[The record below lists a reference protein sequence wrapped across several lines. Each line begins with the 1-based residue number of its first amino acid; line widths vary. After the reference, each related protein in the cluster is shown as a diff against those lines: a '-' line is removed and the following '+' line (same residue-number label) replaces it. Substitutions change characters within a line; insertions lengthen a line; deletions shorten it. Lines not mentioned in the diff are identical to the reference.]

1 MKRLSPIDRRLAASW
16 HQRHIEIVAKADAI
30 AAAVGK
36 RIDAAGRKIIGYATT
51 GEANAATYHA
61 IKREWARVIPEL
73 LLYLDPVMRSMI
85 RYSDR
90 DAKDRLA
97 VLVPRGWWRML
108 FPRMRESITEAGP
121 TRGNAFDRLFGP
133 GAFVAG
139 AEPALKGQGTLS
151 DEEYAKLVRQTILPP
166 LMESEVEAIV
176 KSPNPHTGDSWQKR
190 LTDLSSKVKSPDA
203 LAGEIVTGIANGE
216 NVQQI
221 RDRVDLQV
229 GKLNGSAQRIARTE
243 ARRVAEMA
251 NRKSWESLGEL
262 LDGAQIIAVLDERTR
277 PKHAARHGTIYR
289 KGGVPR
295 FEDLPILPDEPN
307 CVLPGN
313 VVRGEFVGGLK
324 AKYSGQAFEFR
335 TRAGRTF
342 TVTPNHRVLTEHGF
356 LPAAG
361 LKVGDKLVRY
371 LTKEERPIGMANHEY
386 DEPIAIEQVFR
397 SLKVSSGALRG
408 KTKGLN
414 LHGDG
419 KFVKGYIEIVTT
431 NGQLL
436 LDRESLAKYGGYKS
450 AFAGTNVEA
459 FIKAGGCAF
468 PGHGFGI
475 ATSAAGGPSG
485 IKLLCD
491 TGRVFPEVSPL
502 NFLSVGL
509 CSVFRAAFNEQ
520 FCQPSGL
527 SIVEA
532 AASHTDFDRQLIER
546 FPGVVATDQIIDIDT
561 FWYDGH
567 VYDLQSNVEWYWCN
581 DIIIHNCRCTAAP
594 VLKTPSEVA
603 NDPKVAAAFSNEKG
617 QHIPDP
623 AAYDQWFK
631 QADEPRRRQAVG
643 SGRYDVVKRRTATT
657 GDKPEWKD
665 FIKPDGSLV
674 PVQTLKRETAAAASE
689 RKVDVAVMLANR
701 ENLFRQIAMRP
712 FTIAP
717 TTAELITVG
726 VARQRIIDAGAK
738 IAIAA
743 PKTAK
748 QLTALAKAE
757 AAAIAAQF
765 PNVDKEELLADVF
778 LAYTIAKNQRSAL
791 TQ

>member
-61 IKREWARVIPEL
+61 IKREWARVIQDL

-121 TRGNAFDRLFGP
+121 ARGNAFDKLFGP
-133 GAFVAG
+133 GAFTAG
-139 AEPALKGQGTLS
+139 AEPALRGQGTLS

-166 LMESEVEAIV
+166 LMESDVEAIV

-190 LTDLSSKVKSPDA
+190 LTDLSNKVKSPDA
-203 LAGEIVTGIANGE
+203 LAGEIVTGMANGE

-221 RDRVDLQV
+221 RDRVDQQV
-229 GKLNGSAQRIARTE
+229 GKLNGSSQRIARTE

-277 PKHAARHGTIYR
+277 PKHAARNGTIYR
-289 KGGVPR
+289 IGGVPR
-295 FEDLPILPDEPN
+295 FEDLPILPDEP
-307 CVLPGN
+307 
-313 VVRGEFVGGLK
+313 
-324 AKYSGQAFEFR
+324 
-335 TRAGRTF
+335 
-342 TVTPNHRVLTEHGF
+342 
-356 LPAAG
+356 
-361 LKVGDKLVRY
+361 
-371 LTKEERPIGMANHEY
+371 
-386 DEPIAIEQVFR
+386 
-397 SLKVSSGALRG
+397 
-408 KTKGLN
+408 
-414 LHGDG
+414 
-419 KFVKGYIEIVTT
+419 
-431 NGQLL
+431 
-436 LDRESLAKYGGYKS
+436 
-450 AFAGTNVEA
+450 
-459 FIKAGGCAF
+459 
-468 PGHGFGI
+468 
-475 ATSAAGGPSG
+475 
-485 IKLLCD
+485 
-491 TGRVFPEVSPL
+491 
-502 NFLSVGL
+502 
-509 CSVFRAAFNEQ
+509 
-520 FCQPSGL
+520 
-527 SIVEA
+527 
-532 AASHTDFDRQLIER
+532 
-546 FPGVVATDQIIDIDT
+546 
-561 FWYDGH
+561 
-567 VYDLQSNVEWYWCN
+567 
-581 DIIIHNCRCTAAP
+581 NCRCTAAP

-674 PVQTLKRETAAAASE
+674 PVQTLKRETAAVASE
-689 RKVDVAVMLANR
+689 RKIEVAVMLAQR

-712 FTIAP
+712 FTIGP
-717 TTAELITVG
+717 TSAEMLTTGIIK
-726 VARQRIIDAGAK
+726 RQALSAGAK
-738 IAIAA
+738 IAAINPKAA
-743 PKTAK
+743 EA
-748 QLTALAKAE
+748 LIDLAKAE